1 MELIRVS
8 DSQYYTCQWFGND
21 RNGNAIYL
29 VNIFQ
34 EYQQGNIL
42 NITECGG
49 RNTDKHGNLRIKAYK
64 NSIRDIVASILA
76 QKE

>member
-8 DSQYYTCQWFGND
+8 DNQFYACQWFGND

-42 NITECGG
+42 NITQRGG
-49 RNTDKHGNLRIKAYK
+49 RNTDKYGNLRIKAYK
-64 NSIRDIVASILA
+64 NSIKDIVISILA
-76 QKE
+76 QNK